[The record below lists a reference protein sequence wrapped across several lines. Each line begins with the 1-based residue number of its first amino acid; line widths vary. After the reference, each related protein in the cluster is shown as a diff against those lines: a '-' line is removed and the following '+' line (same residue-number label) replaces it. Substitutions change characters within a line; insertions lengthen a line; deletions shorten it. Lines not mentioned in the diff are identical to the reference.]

1 MPAEP
6 SSPRGPRPSERPSRA
21 ERRGWPP
28 TSRQAWRRALSILSL
43 VLLVVAGEI
52 YVSVLVG
59 RRLSLM
65 LVVALTCVVI
75 SVVVFGYLFISDRGD
90 LPRP

>member
-6 SSPRGPRPSERPSRA
+6 SSLRGPRLSERPSGA
-21 ERRGWPP
+21 VRRGWPP
-28 TSRQAWRRALSILSL
+28 TSRQAWRRALSILAM

-65 LVVALTCVVI
+65 LVVALTCVII
-75 SVVVFGYLFISDRGD
+75 SVVVFGYLFISDREE